1 MLPMHRHSVA
11 AGPGVTVERNT
22 HAARKSLKPGRR
34 TNGQKAAYTLAEV
47 ARELAGTLDLE
58 RTTSLVVSAV
68 FRLFQVGRSVLYELD
83 EASNRLV
90 CVAAAGK
97 IDPRAWVGRTV
108 PLGEGIVGHAVEKR
122 RTIWIADV
130 LTSMEL
136 PRPDWLRTRL
146 REDGYR
152 SLVAVPLIARGKKLG
167 AIVIADRLRRTFTPD
182 DLRLLEAFADQAA
195 VSLEKTRLYEDARR
209 RLHQTETLLAVS
221 RALAST
227 LDLTESMRRVAR
239 ELTIALGGD
248 IGGAY
253 LMDTSGDVLRPVSG
267 YRVPPSLLD
276 TFLKVAIP
284 LTGHP
289 FLSEAW
295 SSQQPV
301 LSRDT
306 EIDVRIDRA
315 TLERFPHRSVIF
327 VPMVVRGEP
336 IGGLFVAWRTARH
349 RFTPEELQLAEGIS
363 RQAALAIANARLY
376 AAQEETAEVS
386 AALVAWTESLATARS
401 LDRVIERIA
410 RLGPE
415 LFGVERCAL
424 FLLQPTDGVLVPA
437 RAWGLAESLASD
449 FEALRGAPRIR
460 AVLRALESRLP
471 VVVERLA
478 LQASVPP
485 GLLESFDV
493 RSVLVVPLSSA
504 EELVGLMTLDSPGIE
519 TAFGPARMALARD
532 IGRRAGTAI
541 ATAREFQ
548 EARRPPD
555 PAAPGR
561 DGAPDAGST

>member
-11 AGPGVTVERNT
+11 SGPGVPARRKG
-22 HAARKSLKPGRR
+22 HAPPHKPGRR
-34 TNGQKAAYTLAEV
+34 ANGRKAAYTLAAV

-58 RTTSLVVSAV
+58 RTTSLVVAAV

-83 EASNRLV
+83 EASGRLV

-108 PLGEGIVGHAVEKR
+108 ALGEGIVGQAVERR
-122 RTIWIADV
+122 RTIWIPDV
-130 LTSMEL
+130 LTSLEL

-152 SLVAVPLIARGKKLG
+152 SLVAVPLIARARRLG
-167 AIVIADRLRRTFTPD
+167 ALVIADRLRRTFTRE

-195 VSLEKTRLYEDARR
+195 VSLEKTRLYADARR

-221 RALAST
+221 RALSST

-253 LMDTSGDVLRPVSG
+253 LTDPSGDFLQPVSG
-267 YRVPPSLLD
+267 YHVPPSLLD
-276 TFLKVAIP
+276 TFLKVSIP

-289 FLSEAW
+289 FLMEAW

-306 EIDVRIDRA
+306 AVDVRIDRA
-315 TLERFPHRSVIF
+315 TLERFPYRSVIF
-327 VPMVVRGEP
+327 VPTVVRGAP

-349 RFTPEELQLAEGIS
+349 RFTPEELRLAEGIG
-363 RQAALAIANARLY
+363 RQAALAIANASLY
-376 AAQEETAEVS
+376 AAQEATVETS
-386 AALVAWTESLATARS
+386 AALLAWTESLATVRS
-401 LDRVIERIA
+401 FDRVIETIT
-410 RLGPE
+410 RLGPT

-424 FLLQPTDGVLVPA
+424 FLLQPADGVLVPT
-437 RAWGLAESLASD
+437 RAAGLAEELTSD
-449 FEALRGAPRIR
+449 FQALRGAPRIR
-460 AVLRALESRLP
+460 AVLRALEARRP

-478 LQASVPP
+478 LQTSVSPR
-485 GLLESFDV
+485 LIQAFDV

-504 EELVGLMTLDSPGIE
+504 QELVGLMTLDTPGIE
-519 TAFGPARMALARD
+519 TAFRPWQIALARD
-532 IGRRAGTAI
+532 IGRRAGAAI

-548 EARRPPD
+548 ESRRSPD
-555 PAAPGR
+555 PAAP
-561 DGAPDAGST
+561 DQEDSASETDST